1 MSGYPMHRI
10 FKKEQILTIPNLLSL
25 IRLLMIPLIV
35 WLYIGVEHYLAAT
48 GVLVASGITDIA
60 DGIIARKFHM
70 VSDLGKILDPIADK
84 LTQGVLIICL
94 ASRYKWMS
102 VLVVLF
108 IGKELCMAVFGYLAI
123 KRKDSINS
131 AKWYGK
137 VNTAFLYIVMFVL
150 ILFPNI
156 PEKIA
161 TGLILTSGC
170 VMIVS
175 FILYARFYRHLLSKD
190 NAVPHE

>member
-1 MSGYPMHRI
+1 MHRI
-10 FKKEQILTIPNLLSL
+10 FKKEQILTIPNLLSV

-35 WLYIGVEHYLAAT
+35 WLYFDVKHYPAAT

-84 LTQGVLIICL
+84 LTQGVLIVCL
-94 ASRYKWMS
+94 AIRYKWMS
-102 VLVVLF
+102 VLIVLF
-108 IGKELCMAVFGYLAI
+108 IGKECCMAALGYLVL
-123 KRKDSINS
+123 KRKDIVNS

-137 VNTAFLYIVMFVL
+137 ANTVFLYAVMMTL

-156 PEKIA
+156 PLGIA
-161 TGLILTSGC
+161 NGLIFFSGC
-170 VMIVS
+170 FMIVS
-175 FILYARFYRHLLSKD
+175 LALYVRFYIHILGRSSSKEQKG
-190 NAVPHE
+190 HE

>member
-1 MSGYPMHRI
+1 MHRI
-10 FKKEQILTIPNLLSL
+10 FKKEQILTVPNLLSV

-35 WLYIGVEHYLAAT
+35 WLYFGVKHYPAAT

-70 VSDLGKILDPIADK
+70 VSDFGKVLDPIADK

-102 VLVVLF
+102 VLIALF
-108 IGKELCMAVFGYLAI
+108 IGKEICMAALGYLAL
-123 KRKDSINS
+123 KRKDVVNG

-137 VNTAFLYIVMFVL
+137 VNTAFLYIVMAVL

-156 PEKIA
+156 PMEIA
-161 TGLILTSGC
+161 NGLILTSGC
-170 VMIVS
+170 LMIVS
-175 FILYARFYRHLLSKD
+175 FILYARFYWHILSK
-190 NAVPHE
+190 NHSAPHP